1 MVLMFVFLVILCFS
15 ILFMYAAIHPDGLV
29 IFSQAT
35 LMNTRVPTSPTVV
48 GRNASH
54 KPSRGPPGVTVA
66 PIDPWWIRLAE
77 TESPPTRDIP
87 DGRDTIVDWVKRVR
101 IKVANES
108 TKAFHMQPITK
119 SAFASTTFKPKFTRT
134 STTTPKSRDIPQ
146 YDENAILYNY
156 KSYGT
161 SIIKVNTRP

>member
-1 MVLMFVFLVILCFS
+1 
-15 ILFMYAAIHPDGLV
+15 MYAAIHPDGLV

-35 LMNTRVPTSPTVV
+35 LLNTRAPTSPA
-48 GRNASH
+48 RNISH
-54 KPSRGPPGVTVA
+54 RPNNRGPPGILVT

-87 DGRDTIVDWVKRVR
+87 EGETIVDWVKRVR
-101 IKVANES
+101 IKVANET

-119 SAFASTTFKPKFTRT
+119 PAFASTTLKPKFTRT
-134 STTTPKSRDIPQ
+134 STNTPPKSHDIPQ
-146 YDENAILYNY
+146 YDENTILYNY

-161 SIIKVNTRP
+161 SIIKLINEPLTNPYPLIIKPLTT